1 MTATTPN
8 RFILLYP
15 YSFAPP
21 PLTFLTFSR
30 FHTHTPYLNSENLPC
45 LSILHFP
52 MPRSCDA
59 TAAPRGMRLLR
70 DEQSYVTVRYRCR
83 RHWAKKQQPRASNS
97 YRKFRENAAPANLAP
112 EASSGTQSNPS
123 RITDD
128 LYTARTHCARCRC
141 GRNS

>member
-1 MTATTPN
+1 MNSQVIEGVGVELSVVLTKYTECSSCIIDVLASVDEE
-8 RFILLYP
+8 RSDRAFI
-15 YSFAPP
+15 
-21 PLTFLTFSR
+21 
-30 FHTHTPYLNSENLPC
+30 
-45 LSILHFP
+45 HFP

-83 RHWAKKQQPRASNS
+83 RHWAKKQQPRASSS